1 MHEKDKNVGEGNQKK
16 IFFFQQPEWGGQER
30 EGGADEEGEVDAKDG
45 RSGGAGQYKYK
56 YKRQITNKV

>member
-1 MHEKDKNVGEGNQKK
+1 MHEKEIKRK
-16 IFFFQQPEWGGQER
+16 IEPFFFQQPEWGGQER

-56 YKRQITNKV
+56 YKRQITN

>member
-1 MHEKDKNVGEGNQKK
+1 MHDEKDRKQGEGNQKN
-16 IFFFQQPEWGGQER
+16 FFQQPEWGGQER

-56 YKRQITNKV
+56 YKRQITN

>member
-1 MHEKDKNVGEGNQKK
+1 MVNAREGNQKK
-16 IFFFQQPEWGGQER
+16 NSTFFFQQPEWGGQER

-56 YKRQITNKV
+56 YKRKITN

>member
-1 MHEKDKNVGEGNQKK
+1 MQEKEIKRKF
-16 IFFFQQPEWGGQER
+16 FFFQQPEWGGQER

-56 YKRQITNKV
+56 YKRQITN

>member
-1 MHEKDKNVGEGNQKK
+1 MHEKDKKVGEGNQKN
-16 IFFFQQPEWGGQER
+16 FFQQPERGGQER